1 MNQDKCRTDML
12 FMVISDLY
20 NHRWKQ
26 WRGQLTNTFLF
37 YTMMLPVH
45 LGGGREM
52 MTLEGF
58 LFFFCFFFLFFFVLW
73 FISWESPRYF
83 ERNVLYLMLLGHL
96 FAIIYSWK
104 RKRRCNWWFERH
116 ILSLSHK
123 PWKHMSHWCA
133 AIFI

>member
-1 MNQDKCRTDML
+1 MWIRINAGL
-12 FMVISDLY
+12 ISY
-20 NHRWKQ
+20 SRWSQ
-26 WRGQLTNTFLF
+26 IYTSLGESNGEDSWPTLSSFTLWCFLF
-37 YTMMLPVH
+37 I
-45 LGGGREM
+45 
-52 MTLEGF
+52 LEEEERWWHWSF
-58 LFFFCFFFLFFFVLW
+58 VFVFFLFFVLW
-73 FISWESPRYF
+73 FISWETQNNPSYF

-104 RKRRCNWWFERH
+104 RKRRHNWWFERH

>member
-1 MNQDKCRTDML
+1 MNQDKCRTDKL
-12 FMVISDLY
+12 FTVISDLY
-20 NHRWKQ
+20 NPRWKQ

-52 MTLEGF
+52 MTLEV
-58 LFFFCFFFLFFFVLW
+58 CFFFFFVLW
-73 FISWESPRYF
+73 FISWETQNNPSYF

-104 RKRRCNWWFERH
+104 RKRRHNWWFERH